1 MSIITHICKQIR
13 LPIILHKNPPDG
25 KDLSI
30 SLVKD
35 LLIASSNLY
44 NIEVTIY
51 KHDDDDDDR

>member
-1 MSIITHICKQIR
+1 MSIITYICKQIR
-13 LPIILHKNPPDG
+13 LPIILLKNPPDG

-44 NIEVTIY
+44 NIEVKIY
-51 KHDDDDDDR
+51 ERYDDDNR

>member
-1 MSIITHICKQIR
+1 MSIITHFCKQIR
-13 LPIILHKNPPDG
+13 LPIILLKNPPDG

-44 NIEVTIY
+44 NIEVKIY
-51 KHDDDDDDR
+51 ERYDDDNR

>member
-1 MSIITHICKQIR
+1 MSIITYICKQIR
-13 LPIILHKNPPDG
+13 LPIILLKNPPDG

-44 NIEVTIY
+44 NIEVKIY
-51 KHDDDDDDR
+51 EHYDDDDR